1 MAVPTTCFAVQP
13 PGHPLE
19 HSGSTG
25 GPSRCQGSRS
35 AGSRQPAV
43 AAGMT
48 FIIRRLFCFLRRHHA
63 LGIFLHLPPLRS
75 ASQEG
80 IVPPSIEPDRAATEP
95 QFASFKD
102 QRASLDLLTPIVFFS
117 PSSLAS
123 FQDPGPISLPPGPQ
137 SACRVARR
145 RKLPSTCIHQSLPR
159 RCYRRITRLSRC
171 RSMAR
176 SCRRSSTLSASSS
189 PFPTVPPSS

>member
-102 QRASLDLLTPIVFFS
+102 QRASLDLLTPIVFFHLPAWPHS
-117 PSSLAS
+117 KTQDRFPFHLAPNPPAAS
-123 FQDPGPISLPPGPQ
+123 HAAVNYPPHASISHYQDAVIGG
-137 SACRVARR
+137 
-145 RKLPSTCIHQSLPR
+145 
-159 RCYRRITRLSRC
+159 
-171 RSMAR
+171 
-176 SCRRSSTLSASSS
+176 
-189 PFPTVPPSS
+189 